1 MEQGQAAG
9 TVNMMGGND
18 MSALG
23 TGQHSEGST
32 ALLGPGGARG
42 HGPTIN
48 NLIGDAASPA
58 VYKSAVGGL
67 LEGAAA
73 EVAAAQAQAKFISHR
88 LGQLRAMYGVSDGAS
103 EGGKQ
108 DDSGGGTG
116 GKKKKHVLSPEQE
129 AEWKARLE
137 DEWCKLPEQEKTPFY
152 LYKKDGL
159 GDTAERN
166 PALAPPSAD
175 KGKGGGGGTRYNELL
190 HAEKGTVNPLDYTA
204 HMPCPLPAAAA
215 YEQEIRSLNDALRQ
229 VRRRRKRRQEKRQM
243 KQMTRQMT
251 RQMTIEENTT
261 CVYDFCVDR
270 CVAYFS
276 QPCILIYRRLFSSFP
291 FPSFFPSCGLHRWAM
306 L

>member
-1 MEQGQAAG
+1 
-9 TVNMMGGND
+9 
-18 MSALG
+18 
-23 TGQHSEGST
+23 
-32 ALLGPGGARG
+32 
-42 HGPTIN
+42 
-48 NLIGDAASPA
+48 
-58 VYKSAVGGL
+58 
-67 LEGAAA
+67 
-73 EVAAAQAQAKFISHR
+73 
-88 LGQLRAMYGVSDGAS
+88 MYGVSDGAS

-270 CVAYFS
+270 CVAHFS
-276 QPCILIYRRLFSSFP
+276 QPCILIYIGDSSLLSPSLLSSPAAAYIDGRCCELERFNRLQGERNHGTSSE
-291 FPSFFPSCGLHRWAM
+291 SGHG
-306 L
+306 

>member
-1 MEQGQAAG
+1 
-9 TVNMMGGND
+9 MMGGND

-103 EGGKQ
+103 EGGEQ
-108 DDSGGGTG
+108 D

-129 AEWKARLE
+129 AEWKARLG

-175 KGKGGGGGTRYNELL
+175 KGKGGTGGGGGGGTRYNELL
-190 HAEKGTVNPLDYTA
+190 HAEKGTVDPLDYTA

-229 VRRRRKRRQEKRQM
+229 VRTRRQEKRQ
-243 KQMTRQMT
+243 K

-261 CVYDFCVDR
+261 CVYS
-270 CVAYFS
+270 Y
-276 QPCILIYRRLFSSFP
+276 
-291 FPSFFPSCGLHRWAM
+291 
-306 L
+306 